1 MSVVSLASIVDL
13 VIAFTLAEA
22 VLLALYHR
30 RTGMG
35 VPVREFGV
43 NMLSGLCLM
52 VALRLALSPVWW
64 GWVLASLLAA
74 GLAHGAD
81 LRRRWKR

>member
-1 MSVVSLASIVDL
+1 MVALAHVVDA
-13 VIAFTLAEA
+13 VIAFTIAEA
-22 VLLALYHR
+22 ALLALYHR
-30 RTGMG
+30 RTGKG
-35 VPVREFGV
+35 VPPREFGA

-52 VALRLALSPVWW
+52 LALRLALSPVWW

-81 LRRRWKR
+81 LRRRWMR

>member
-1 MSVVSLASIVDL
+1 MAALAHVVDL
-13 VIAFTLAEA
+13 VIVFTFAEA

-30 RTGMG
+30 RTGKG
-35 VPVREFGV
+35 VPVLEFGA

-52 VALRLALSPVWW
+52 LALRLALSPVWW
-64 GWVLASLLAA
+64 GWVLTSLLAA